1 MNLDLVLSHWGFTRD
16 DVLIAMVSLTALVFT
31 VTVWQTLLVRDR
43 IGPRMRLLAHRRAA
57 MKEQYLA
64 GESEPDSEVVNFMRR
79 IVQRLK
85 LLHGSSAEKAALK
98 LLQAGLRGKNAM
110 VYFMFAR
117 LALPVIFGI
126 KGMMLFKWMPLWKMK
141 DLSSTL
147 FVLGAVILGVMAP
160 VIYVTNMRERRKQQL
175 EKAIPDSLDLMVIAA
190 EAGLSLD
197 AAFQRVARELGPA
210 WPEMAEELQLTSIE
224 LTFLDDRRKAMENL
238 VLRTD
243 LDSIRAVVNT
253 LRQTEKY
260 GTPLSQSLRVLSA
273 EFRDNRMMKA
283 EEKAARLPVLMTMP
297 MVVFILPPLFVVLI
311 GPAILSMIDHL
322 SKW

>member
-1 MNLDLVLSHWGFTRD
+1 MNLDRLLSHWGFTPD
-16 DVLIAMVSLTALVFT
+16 EIFIVMASLTTLVITVLI
-31 VTVWQTLLVRDR
+31 WQTLLVRDR
-43 IGPRMRLLAHRRAA
+43 IGPKMRLLAHRRAA
-57 MKEQYLA
+57 MKEDYLA
-64 GESEPDSEVVNFMRR
+64 GDTPDSEVTDLMRR
-79 IVQRLK
+79 ILRKLK
-85 LLHGSSAEKAALK
+85 LLRGASAEKAAVK
-98 LLQAGLRGKNAM
+98 LTQAGLRGKNVM

-117 LALPVIFGI
+117 LALPFVFGV

-141 DLSSTL
+141 DFSSTL
-147 FVLGAVILGVMAP
+147 FVLGAVVLGALAP
-160 VIYVTNMRERRKQQL
+160 AIYVANMRERRKQQL
-175 EKAIPDSLDLMVIAA
+175 EKAIPDCLDLLVIAA

-197 AAFQRVARELGPA
+197 AAFQRVAHELGPA

-224 LTFLDDRRKAMENL
+224 LTFLDDRRRAMENF

-243 LDSIRAVVNT
+243 LDSIRAVINT

-283 EEKAARLPVLMTMP
+283 EEKAARLPVLMTLP
-297 MVVFILPPLFVVLI
+297 MVAFILPPLFVVLI

-322 SKW
+322 SKF

>member
-1 MNLDLVLSHWGFTRD
+1 MNFDYLLSRWGFTQD
-16 DVLIAMVSLTALVFT
+16 DALIAMVSLTTLVISIA
-31 VTVWQTLLVRDR
+31 VWQTLLVRDR

-57 MKEQYLA
+57 LKEQYLA
-64 GESEPDSEVVNFMRR
+64 GDQPEGEVVNFMRR
-79 IVQRLK
+79 IVHKLK
-85 LLHGSSAEKAALK
+85 LMHGESAQKAALK
-98 LLQAGLRGKNAM
+98 LLQAGLRGKNHL

-117 LALPVIFGI
+117 LALPVVFGI
-126 KGMMLFKWMPLWKMK
+126 KALMLFKWMPMWKM
-141 DLSSTL
+141 SGTNSTL
-147 FVLGAVILGVMAP
+147 MVIAAIIVGILAP
-160 VIYVTNMRERRKQQL
+160 AIYVANIRERRKQQL
-175 EKAIPDSLDLMVIAA
+175 EKAMPDSLDLMVIAA

-197 AAFQRVARELGPA
+197 ASFQRVAKELGPA
-210 WPEMAEELQLTSIE
+210 WPEMAEEFQLTSIE
-224 LTFLDDRRKAMENL
+224 LTFLNDRSRAMENL
-238 VLRTD
+238 VTRTD

-273 EFRDNRMMKA
+273 EFRDKRMMKA
-283 EEKAARLPVLMTMP
+283 EEKAARLPVLMTLP